1 VGGEPLDAVHR
12 VETPEGVRLA
22 LRPAGPVARALAWSI
37 DFSVRGFAYAA
48 LALILLPLLGVLGVA
63 FWVLCL
69 FLGEWGYPVFFEVLR
84 GGQTPGK
91 QAVGIR
97 VVNDDGT
104 PVGWSSSILR
114 NLLLAA
120 DLLPGTYLAALVSM
134 LASRDFRRLG
144 DLAAGTLVVHVG
156 AAGAPESGVPDDVVP
171 QAPPFALEVD
181 EQRAVISYAL
191 RAALL
196 SPERAEELAALATP
210 LHGRE
215 PARERLVRIAAW
227 LLGRRADAARAEAM
241 R

>member
-1 VGGEPLDAVHR
+1 VREEPLDAVHR

-37 DFSVRGFAYAA
+37 DISVRGSAYVA
-48 LALILLPLLGVLGVA
+48 LALILLPSLGSIGGAV
-63 FWVLCL
+63 WVLCI

-84 GGQTPGK
+84 SGQTPGK
-91 QAVGIR
+91 QSVGIR

-104 PVGWSSSILR
+104 PVSWSSSILR
-114 NLLLAA
+114 NLLMAA

-134 LASRDFRRLG
+134 LVDRDFRRLG
-144 DLAAGTLVVHVG
+144 DLAAGTLVVHVS
-156 AAGAPESGVPDDVVP
+156 AAAAPESGVPDDVVP

-181 EQRAVISYAL
+181 EQRAVISFAE

-196 SPERAEELAALATP
+196 SPERADELAALATP

-215 PARERLVRIAAW
+215 GGSPPREHLVRIGAW
-227 LLGRRADAARAEAM
+227 LLGRRAEAT